1 MTCSLRGRQ
10 GRDASRPLFLCRM
23 MPPRRFFLPP
33 PLRTLLSSPSSS
45 PFSRTPLLPRSG
57 TPARPRPDASPLPL
71 SLSPFSRTPLLP
83 RSGTPARHRPD
94 APLSP
99 SPLPAP
105 LPLPSPLPLPPPFPH
120 LSPFPPFPV
129 FPPQQHTFFIPS
141 PNIFFILNLKS
152 QHNLNFF
159 TPFLLSMCYTGDAGT
174 SCELGSP
181 AGEPYPFGNIPAQ
194 GPFPKV
200 PDGRCAHRPTRGGE
214 RRRLKNNRK

>member
-1 MTCSLRGRQ
+1 MTRHGPFFMPH
-10 GRDASRPLFLCRM
+10 DAAPTLLPSSPAPHPPFLPFALPLFAHPSA
-23 MPPRRFFLPP
+23 PPAPAHPHAPAL
-33 PLRTLLSSPSSS
+33 
-45 PFSRTPLLPRSG
+45 TP
-57 TPARPRPDASPLPL
+57 
-71 SLSPFSRTPLLP
+71 
-83 RSGTPARHRPD
+83 
-94 APLSP
+94 PLSP
-99 SPLPAP
+99 SPPFPAP

-120 LSPFPPFPV
+120 LSPFPPFPL